1 MTAMAKAAAVKFV
14 VVSNKSY
21 GKALKGVKIYFEGTR
36 PRALRKDGS
45 ITFGKHILQTIE
57 SQFGKRAR
65 WIITQSENSIK
76 TQYGIVRVRTALTLL
91 GRMNGE
97 GWARARDIKVEIVRS
112 FFSTIFPNEFKGG
125 AVPAYVPGTLGK
137 MVNPKIIPRLSSEDK
152 EALANFLP
160 DYVASESIG
169 AVKQLQASAHIKTL
183 RALAE
188 DLEREMK
195 RQHAESWWQNYVKTN
210 ILLMQQGYIKA
221 LEKLNVAVGDT
232 KFPDFCLVTFDNFLD
247 ILEIKKPD
255 TGLLKLDQGRNN
267 YYWDSEMAKAII
279 QTENYIDQVTTKAD
293 SLRSYLLD
301 KQKIQIKA
309 VRPRGIILAGN
320 ARTFTEQKQRDDFR
334 LLSQGIKS
342 IAVLTYDDLLTRLTN
357 YIGVLEEFSKPIE
370 RGS

>member
-1 MTAMAKAAAVKFV
+1 MPKAIPAKFV

-21 GKALKGVKIYFEGTR
+21 GKALKGAKIYYEGAR
-36 PRALRKDGS
+36 PPALRKDGS
-45 ITFGKHILQTIE
+45 ITFGKHILQAIE

-65 WIITQSENSIK
+65 WIITKNENSIK
-76 TQYGIVRVRTALTLL
+76 TQYKIVRIRTSLSLL
-91 GRMNGE
+91 GRMNSE
-97 GWARARDIKVEIVRS
+97 GFARTRDIKVEIVQS
-112 FFSTIFPNEFKGG
+112 FLSRLFPNEFKGG
-125 AVPAYVPGTLGK
+125 TAPPYVPGTLGK
-137 MVNPKIIPRLSSEDK
+137 MITRKIIPRLSSEDK
-152 EALANFLP
+152 EALSDFLP

-195 RQHAESWWQNYVKTN
+195 RQHAESWWQSYVKTN

-221 LEKLNVAVGDT
+221 LDKLNVSIGDT
-232 KFPDFCLVTFDNFLD
+232 KFPDFCLVTFDNFID

-267 YYWDSEMAKAII
+267 YYWDSDMAKAII

-293 SLRSYLLD
+293 ALRSYLLD
-301 KQKIQIKA
+301 KKKIQIKA

-320 ARTFTEQKQRDDFR
+320 AKEFTVQKQRDDFR

-342 IAVLTYDDLLTRLTN
+342 ISIVTYDELLIRLSN
-357 YIGVLEEFSKPIE
+357 YIGVLEEFSKPRPRAKE
-370 RGS
+370 